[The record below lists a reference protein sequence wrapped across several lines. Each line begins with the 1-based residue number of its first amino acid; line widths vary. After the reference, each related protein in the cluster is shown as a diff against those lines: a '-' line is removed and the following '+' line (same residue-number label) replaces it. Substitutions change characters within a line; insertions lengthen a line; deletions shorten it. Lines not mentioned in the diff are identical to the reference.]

1 MSRPAFSSPLT
12 PSAPRPRRAYAVAK
26 RILDLAVAG
35 LGLVALS
42 PLLAA
47 LALLVKLTSRGPVLF
62 RQERAGLDG
71 RLFLLL
77 KFRSMREDAELRRR
91 EIAHLSEM
99 EGPVF
104 KMRSDPR
111 ITWLGR
117 ILRRS
122 SLDELP
128 QLVNILRGDMSL
140 VGPRPLPLDEA
151 AHLPPRLLRRH
162 AVRPGLTGL
171 WQVSGRN
178 DLPFPRMMEL
188 DLAYVER
195 ASFWLD
201 LRILLKTIPAV
212 FTGRG
217 AF

>member
-1 MSRPAFSSPLT
+1 
-12 PSAPRPRRAYAVAK
+12 VVK
-26 RILDLAVAG
+26 RILDLGGAG
-35 LGLVALS
+35 LGLVVFS

-47 LALLVKLTSRGPVLF
+47 LALLIKLTSRGPVFF
-62 RQERAGLDG
+62 RQERAGRGG
-71 RLFLLL
+71 RPFLLL

-91 EIAHLSEM
+91 ELAHLSEM
-99 EGPVF
+99 QGPVF
-104 KMRSDPR
+104 KMRRDPR

-128 QLVNILRGDMSL
+128 QLLNVLRGEMSL

-151 AHLPPRLLRRH
+151 AHLPPRLQQRH

-178 DLPFPRMMEL
+178 DLPFARMMEL
-188 DLAYVER
+188 DLAYVGR
-195 ASFWLD
+195 ASLWLD
-201 LRILLKTIPAV
+201 VRILTRTIPAV
-212 FTGRG
+212 LTGRG